1 MRITRH
7 SPVSGLTRFSQIIQ
21 MRSLLLMLLIA
32 GGLLLVSFACGG
44 GSEGQQEGEE
54 VVLPTPMVL
63 IDTPTPLP
71 TNSMSFARGT
81 HTATLLN
88 DGRLLIAGG
97 DDGSGRL
104 EAITDT
110 AELYDPSTGRWEPAE
125 VLGRQRTQHAAL
137 LLNDGRVLLVGGAGV
152 LQAGIQEQQLE
163 RPLIETDLFDPASE
177 TWSFSGDISTP
188 RDHIAAT
195 MLSDG
200 SVLVVGGNDGK
211 GTDTSVLASGE
222 VFDPATGQWSAAG
235 SMSQPRQGH
244 SLVAL
249 DSGTA
254 LVAGGDAGDDP
265 FQSVEIYDPS
275 SGTWSNTADMADA
288 RERFAAIVL
297 QDGKV
302 LVVGGG
308 GTDGHLA
315 SAELYDPGAGAWS
328 SAAEMST
335 PRLKPAVV
343 VLQDGKVLVVGGLGA
358 GQFLG
363 SAEIYDPA
371 TDSWSDAGSM
381 ETGRGFHAA
390 TLIDDG
396 RVIVTGGFGFSGPI
410 NSTEI
415 YDPES
420 NTWSVADPQ

>member
-1 MRITRH
+1 
-7 SPVSGLTRFSQIIQ
+7 
-21 MRSLLLMLLIA
+21 MRSLLLTFLIA
-32 GGLLLVSFACGG
+32 CGLVLVSFACGG
-44 GSEGQQEGEE
+44 GSGNGEEGQAA
-54 VVLPTPMVL
+54 LPTPMVL

-81 HTATLLN
+81 HTATLLQ

-110 AELYDPSTGRWEPAE
+110 AELYDPSADRWEPAE
-125 VLGRQRTQHAAL
+125 ALGRQRTQHAAL

-163 RPLIETDLFDPASE
+163 RPLIETDLFDPTSE
-177 TWSFSGDISTP
+177 SWSYTGEISTP
-188 RDHIAAT
+188 RDYVAAAL
-195 MLSDG
+195 LSDG
-200 SVLVVGGNDGK
+200 SVLIAGGDDGS
-211 GTDTSVLASGE
+211 GTEASVLASAE
-222 VFDPATGQWSAAG
+222 VFDPATGQWSSAG
-235 SMSQPRQGH
+235 SMSHPRQGH
-244 SLVAL
+244 SLVPL
-249 DSGTA
+249 DNGMA

-275 SGTWSNTADMADA
+275 SGTWSATADMADA
-288 RERFAAIVL
+288 RERFSAVVL

-308 GTDGHLA
+308 GTDGRLA
-315 SAELYDPGAGAWS
+315 SAELYDPAGGTWS
-328 SAAEMST
+328 PAAEMST
-335 PRLKPAVV
+335 PRLKPAAV

-358 GQFLG
+358 GQFLT
-363 SAEIYDPA
+363 SAEVYDPA

-396 RVIVTGGFGFSGPI
+396 RVVVTGGFGFSGPT

-415 YDPES
+415 YDPDA
-420 NTWSVADPQ
+420 NTWTVADPQ

>member
-1 MRITRH
+1 
-7 SPVSGLTRFSQIIQ
+7 
-21 MRSLLLMLLIA
+21 MRSLFLSFLIV
-32 GGLLLVSFACGG
+32 GSLVLVSFACGG
-44 GSEGQQEGEE
+44 GSGNGDEE
-54 VVLPTPMVL
+54 QAVLPTPMVL

-81 HTATLLN
+81 HTATLLQ

-110 AELYDPSTGRWEPAE
+110 SELYDPSTGRWEPGGAM
-125 VLGRQRTQHAAL
+125 GRQRTQHTAT

-163 RPLIETDLFDPASE
+163 RPLIETDLFDPNSE
-177 TWSFSGDISTP
+177 TWSFAGEISIP
-188 RDHIAAT
+188 RDHVAGAL
-195 MLSDG
+195 LSDG
-200 SVLVVGGNDGK
+200 SVLVAGGNDGK
-211 GTDTSVLASGE
+211 GTETSVLASAE
-222 VFDPATGQWSAAG
+222 VFDPATGQWSSAG

-244 SLVAL
+244 SLVPLA
-249 DSGTA
+249 DGAA

-275 SGTWSNTADMADA
+275 SATWSNAPDMADA
-288 RERFAAIVL
+288 RERFAAVAL

-308 GTDGHLA
+308 GASGHLA
-315 SAELYDPGAGAWS
+315 SAELYDPGNGAWS
-328 SAAEMST
+328 PAAEMSST
-335 PRLKPAVV
+335 RLKPAAV

-358 GQFLG
+358 GQFLTT
-363 SAEIYDPA
+363 AEVYDPA

-381 ETGRGFHAA
+381 ETGRGFHTA

-396 RVIVTGGFGFSGPI
+396 RVVVTGGFGFSGPT

-415 YDPES
+415 YDPS
-420 NTWSVADPQ
+420 TNTWTLADPS

>member
-1 MRITRH
+1 MKL
-7 SPVSGLTRFSQIIQ
+7 GEIIQ

-44 GSEGQQEGEE
+44 GSGGQQEGEE

-81 HTATLLN
+81 HTATLLQ

-104 EAITDT
+104 DAITDT
-110 AELYDPSTGRWEPAE
+110 SELYDPSTGRWEPGGTM
-125 VLGRQRTQHAAL
+125 GRQRTQHAAL
-137 LLNDGRVLLVGGAGV
+137 LLSDGRALLVGGAGV
-152 LQAGIQEQQLE
+152 IQAKIDEQGIEQ
-163 RPLIETDLFDPASE
+163 PLIEADLFDPASE
-177 TWSFSGDISTP
+177 TWSFTGEISTP
-188 RDHIAAT
+188 RDYVAAT
-195 MLSDG
+195 LLSNG
-200 SVLVVGGNDGK
+200 SVLIAGGDDGS
-211 GTDTSVLASGE
+211 GTDTSVLASAE
-222 VFDPATGQWSAAG
+222 VFDPATGQWSEAG

-249 DSGTA
+249 DNGTA

-265 FQSVEIYDPS
+265 FQSVEIYDPA
-275 SGTWSNTADMADA
+275 SGTWSGAADMTDA
-288 RERFAAIVL
+288 RERFAAVVL

-308 GTDGHLA
+308 GTDGRLA

-335 PRLKPAVV
+335 PRLKPAAV

-363 SAEIYDPA
+363 TAEIYDPA

-396 RVIVTGGFGFSGPI
+396 RVVVTGGFGFGGPT

-415 YDPES
+415 YDPET

>member
-1 MRITRH
+1 
-7 SPVSGLTRFSQIIQ
+7 
-21 MRSLLLMLLIA
+21 MRSLLMMLSIA
-32 GGLLLVSFACGG
+32 GGLLLATYACGG
-44 GSEGQQEGEE
+44 GSEGQQEGEG

-81 HTATLLN
+81 HTATLLE

-137 LLNDGRVLLVGGAGV
+137 PLNDGRVLLVGGAGV
-152 LQAGIQEQQLE
+152 VQAKIDEQGIEQ
-163 RPLIETDLFDPASE
+163 PLIETDLFDPASE
-177 TWSFSGDISTP
+177 TWSFTGDISTP
-188 RDHIAAT
+188 RDYVAAAL
-195 MLSDG
+195 LSNG
-200 SVLVVGGNDGK
+200 SVLIVGGDDGS
-211 GTDTSVLASGE
+211 GTDTSVLASAE
-222 VFDPATGQWSAAG
+222 VFDPAAGQWSSAG

-249 DSGTA
+249 DNGSA

-275 SGTWSNTADMADA
+275 AGTWSNAADMADA

-315 SAELYDPGAGAWS
+315 STELYDPGSGAWS

-335 PRLKPAVV
+335 PRLKPSAV

-358 GQFLG
+358 GQFLAT
-363 SAEIYDPA
+363 AEVYDPA
-371 TDSWSDAGSM
+371 TDTWSDAGSM
-381 ETGRGFHAA
+381 ETGRGFHTA

-396 RVIVTGGFGFSGPI
+396 RVVVTGGFGFSGPT

-420 NTWSVADPQ
+420 NTWTVADPQ

>member
-1 MRITRH
+1 
-7 SPVSGLTRFSQIIQ
+7 
-21 MRSLLLMLLIA
+21 MRSLLLTLLIL
-32 GGLLLVSFACGG
+32 GSLVLVSFACGG
-44 GSEGQQEGEE
+44 GSGDGEE
-54 VVLPTPMVL
+54 EQVVLPTPMVL

-81 HTATLLN
+81 HTATLLQ

-110 AELYDPSTGRWEPAE
+110 VELYDPSTGRWEPAE
-125 VLGRQRTQHAAL
+125 VLGRQRTEHVAVML
-137 LLNDGRVLLVGGAGV
+137 DDGRVLLVGGAGV

-163 RPLIETDLFDPASE
+163 RPLIETDVFDPGTES
-177 TWSFSGDISTP
+177 WSYVGEISTP
-188 RDHIAAT
+188 RNSLAGALLT
-195 MLSDG
+195 NG
-200 SVLVVGGNDGK
+200 SVLIAGGDDGS
-211 GTDTSVLASGE
+211 GTDTSVLASAE
-222 VFDPATGQWSAAG
+222 VFDPSTGQWSSAG
-235 SMSQPRQGH
+235 SMSQTRQGH

-249 DSGTA
+249 DNGTA

-275 SGTWSNTADMADA
+275 SGAWSPAADMVDA
-288 RERFAAIVL
+288 RERFAAVVL

-308 GTDGHLA
+308 GTDGRLA
-315 SAELYDPGAGAWS
+315 SAELYDPGAGTWS

-335 PRLKPAVV
+335 PRLKPAAV

-381 ETGRGFHAA
+381 ETGRGFHTA

-396 RVIVTGGFGFSGPI
+396 RVVVTGGFGFSGPT

-415 YDPES
+415 YDPDT
-420 NTWSVADPQ
+420 NTWTLADPS

>member
-1 MRITRH
+1 
-7 SPVSGLTRFSQIIQ
+7 
-21 MRSLLLMLLIA
+21 MRSLLVTLLIV
-32 GGLLLVSFACGG
+32 GSLVLVSFACGG
-44 GSEGQQEGEE
+44 GSGDGEE
-54 VVLPTPMVL
+54 EQVVLPTPMVL

-81 HTATLLN
+81 HTATLLP

-104 EAITDT
+104 DAIIDV
-110 AELYDPSTGRWEPAE
+110 AELYDPSTGRWEPGG
-125 VLGRQRTQHAAL
+125 VMGRQRTQHAAV
-137 LLNDGRVLLVGGAGV
+137 LLNDGRALLVGGAGV
-152 LQAGIQEQQLE
+152 VQAKIDEQGIEQ
-163 RPLIETDLFDPASE
+163 PLIETDLFDATNDS
-177 TWSFSGDISTP
+177 WSFTGETSIP
-188 RDHIAAT
+188 RDNLAAT
-195 MLSDG
+195 LLANG
-200 SVLVVGGNDGK
+200 SVLIAGGDDGK
-211 GTDTSVLASGE
+211 GTDTSILASAE
-222 VFDPATGQWSAAG
+222 VFDPATGQWSSTG
-235 SMSQPRQGH
+235 SMSQTRQGH

-249 DSGTA
+249 GNGTA

-265 FQSVEIYDPS
+265 FQSVEIYDPA
-275 SGTWSNTADMADA
+275 SGAWSGGADMAEA
-288 RERFAAIVL
+288 RERFAAVVL

-308 GTDGHLA
+308 GTDGRLA
-315 SAELYDPGAGAWS
+315 SAEMYDPGAGTWS

-335 PRLKPAVV
+335 PRLKPAAV

-363 SAEIYDPA
+363 TAEIYDPA

-396 RVIVTGGFGFSGPI
+396 RVVVTGGFGFSGPT

-415 YDPES
+415 YDPDA
-420 NTWSVADPQ
+420 NTWTVADPQ